1 MLTSPTNPQL
11 TAARKL
17 ADRKHRLGEQRF
29 LVEGLRLIEDGWRSG
44 VRPHQLFYDEAQVA
58 ASAPAQR
65 LLAELAAAQVT
76 LLPCSPAAFA
86 TLSQTVTPQGLA
98 AVMPLPALPWPAQ
111 PTLLLLL
118 DGVRDPGNAGTLLR
132 SAEAAGVEGVIF
144 GPHSVDPFNEKVV
157 RAGMGVHF
165 RLPLR
170 LCAEEA
176 QLAAAL
182 GALPLIVAEGT
193 AAQAYDQID
202 WRQPAILTVGNEAEG
217 PSPFVRRC
225 ARPVAIPMLGRTE
238 SLNAAIAGSVILFE
252 AARQRRGGWGLIG

>member
-1 MLTSPTNPQL
+1 MLTSPANPHL
-11 TAARKL
+11 TAARRL
-17 ADRKHRLGEQRF
+17 ADRKHRQEEQRF

-58 ASAPAQR
+58 GSAPAQR
-65 LLAELAAAQVT
+65 LLAEMTAAQVT

-98 AVMPLPALPWPAQ
+98 AVMPLPALPWPAL
-111 PTLLLLL
+111 PTLLLLF

-165 RLPLR
+165 RLPLH
-170 LCAEEA
+170 LCPAEA
-176 QLAAAL
+176 QLDAAL
-182 GALPLIVAEGT
+182 GALPLFVAEGT
-193 AAQAYDQID
+193 AALAYDQVD
-202 WRQPAILTVGNEAEG
+202 WRRPAILAVGNEAAG
-217 PSPFVRRC
+217 PSPT
-225 ARPVAIPMLGRTE
+225 ARMAGRTE

-252 AARQRRGGWGLIG
+252 AARQRRRGGG